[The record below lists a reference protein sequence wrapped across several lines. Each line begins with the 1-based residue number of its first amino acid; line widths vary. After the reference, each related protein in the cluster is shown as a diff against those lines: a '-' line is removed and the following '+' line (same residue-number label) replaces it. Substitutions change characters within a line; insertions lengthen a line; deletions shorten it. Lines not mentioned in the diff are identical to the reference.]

1 MSCSL
6 ILPDDCPGCGDAVCA
21 ETTPGTGQRN
31 KKILLRQTIPTDTWV
46 IACKLFYD
54 VELPSVVTG
63 IPERRTLADKDV
75 RTRGLTSK
83 AAGQPPQENT
93 PVIIT
98 PTIQGF
104 GPELSQQQ
112 EGTVIGL
119 TVDSSSTGKVTT
131 TTTTPPP
138 VRLPKVVCDSLFTNN
153 AESFFS
159 ECCIKSAY
167 AESDSR
173 CALKTLLQ
181 MMEAQ
186 QPAVAT
192 TVKTTT
198 TIRTVKKV
206 TEAFGVTEADIDIVE
221 ELLDATSEKPS
232 QAPNAEETFSPSD
245 SDKIV
250 WTLTGQI
257 SSWRSKYFT
266 VLGFFLV
273 FLVFF
278 LLIIAALIYK
288 LRASKVS
295 STLSSIHY

>member
-6 ILPDDCPGCGDAVCA
+6 VLPDDCPGCGDAVCA

-31 KKILLRQTIPTDTWV
+31 KKILTRQSIPTNTWV
-46 IACKLFYD
+46 ITCKLFYD

-63 IPERRTLADKDV
+63 IPERRTLAGKDD
-75 RTRGLTSK
+75 RTRGLSSK
-83 AAGQPPQENT
+83 AADHLSQDV
-93 PVIIT
+93 VIIT

-104 GPELSQQQ
+104 GPEVSQQQ

-131 TTTTPPP
+131 TTTTTPPS
-138 VRLPKVVCDSLFTNN
+138 VRLPKVVCDSLFTTN

-295 STLSSIHY
+295 ST